1 MSDETWSAGHD
12 DESLHSPVMGETDN
26 DFGSIVRR
34 VGIFSWSVLGVM
46 LLIVAAFYV
55 VVRGRIVLAPL
66 LLAVVIIFVLNPIVS
81 ALANRGVP
89 RLFGAIIGFLVF
101 FSALG
106 LLVAVLYP
114 DIRTQAEE
122 FFNEFPMLWNQS
134 ATDIENLLASFGF
147 QSVVI
152 IDYDGLL
159 DYVNDP
165 QNRDTLMS
173 LLFDQLGAVTSG
185 IFEFILIFLVGPVI
199 AFYFLIDLPSVS
211 KRVLEVFPER
221 RKDEALHVGR
231 QLNTAIG
238 GFLRGQL
245 VVAIIV
251 GVMLSFGY
259 WAIGLEFWLLIGLV
273 GGMLNIVPFLGP
285 WVGGFLGV
293 LVAVATADVPTAIWA
308 VVIAVVVQQIDN
320 NFVSPSVLRATV
332 RLHPA
337 VTLLSLILGGTL
349 AGIWGVVIA
358 VPLVASIKILL
369 GHWWRTRV
377 LSQTWEEASDAMFE
391 EPEPQRLWRTGET
404 PVVKVPTGDSQLSD
418 GSEDELT

>member
-1 MSDETWSAGHD
+1 
-12 DESLHSPVMGETDN
+12 MGETDN

-147 QSVVI
+147 ESVVI

-308 VVIAVVVQQIDN
+308 VVIAVIVQQIDN

>member
-1 MSDETWSAGHD
+1 
-12 DESLHSPVMGETDN
+12 MGETDN

-147 QSVVI
+147 ESVVI

>member
-1 MSDETWSAGHD
+1 
-12 DESLHSPVMGETDN
+12 MGETDN

-114 DIRTQAEE
+114 DIRTQAQE

-147 QSVVI
+147 ESVVI

>member
-1 MSDETWSAGHD
+1 
-12 DESLHSPVMGETDN
+12 
-26 DFGSIVRR
+26 
-34 VGIFSWSVLGVM
+34 M

-89 RLFGAIIGFLVF
+89 RLFGAIIGFLMF

-147 QSVVI
+147 ESVVI

-308 VVIAVVVQQIDN
+308 VVIAVIVQQIDN

>member
-1 MSDETWSAGHD
+1 
-12 DESLHSPVMGETDN
+12 MGETDN

-134 ATDIENLLASFGF
+134 ATDIENLLASLGF
-147 QSVVI
+147 ESVVI